1 MPKLADISAEFEK
14 LKTQKQ
20 ADRAGLEDLNGEL
33 REIMNVKSNIVEL
46 LGTDEDTHDM
56 PGKDLASHSN
66 NLKMKN

>member
-1 MPKLADISAEFEK
+1 M
-14 LKTQKQ
+14 
-20 ADRAGLEDLNGEL
+20 DLNGEL
-33 REIMNVKSNIVEL
+33 REIINVKSNIVEL